1 MINPFTGTLWMG
13 WSWSWGSMAM
23 CKTAKHDRSRQDLDL
38 PPFAAWSL
46 GRTVEQILQLQL
58 VVWVSTLF
66 KIRPIT
72 PIIFRHHLKLKPP
85 QPRPHF
91 KLHTKPSSVPT
102 YLPTSLDLLLTV
114 DLEKIAWQCFP
125 DWREYIEIWV
135 DSIKQP
141 FILP

>member
-13 WSWSWGSMAM
+13 CSWSWGPMA
-23 CKTAKHDRSRQDLDL
+23 KGKAAKHDRSRQDLDL

-46 GRTVEQILQLQL
+46 GRTGADIRQLQL
-58 VVWVSTLF
+58 AVWLSTLF

-72 PIIFRHHLKLKPP
+72 PIISRHHLKLKPP

-91 KLHTKPSSVPT
+91 KLHKKTNSVPT

-125 DWREYIEIWV
+125 DWREKIEIWV
-135 DSIKQP
+135 DSIKLL